1 MVLYRP
7 FLHHASKSL
16 RPYREIR
23 YRAYAC
29 GSACVKAAM
38 QVVWLAEALE
48 QRGLFNEAIWFTTL
62 IVSFAATSLMLF
74 VLSNEG
80 DPTIQETAD
89 AAERVKNLLA
99 KHADRSVSARRCS
112 QFLQVRRTVA
122 VPCT

>member
-7 FLHHASKSL
+7 FLHHAAKDL

-23 YRAYAC
+23 YKAYAC

-48 QRGLFNEAIWFTTL
+48 ERGLFNEAHWFVAL
-62 IVSFAATSLMLF
+62 IVSFAATILMLY

-80 DPTIQETAD
+80 DESIQQEAD
-89 AAERVKNLLA
+89 AAERMKDLLA
-99 KHADRSVSARRCS
+99 RHAARSLSARRS
-112 QFLQVRRTVA
+112 STFLQVCYA
-122 VPCT
+122 VFSWH